1 MNPVRTVHAE
11 RQRYDGAE
19 DLHTTELRRWR
30 PTTTKEWLRRG
41 IDLEKSISALEEAR
55 VRAWTRATSATAT
68 IKDTPGGGGDV
79 TANKADAYLALS
91 EKIQREQ
98 ERLALIKAEI
108 ISTTA
113 KVQDAAL
120 RALLIEHYVNGR
132 TWRETA
138 EKMNYNEVHVRG
150 KMHARALR
158 AVEHIRTGCA

>member
-1 MNPVRTVHAE
+1 M
-11 RQRYDGAE
+11 
-19 DLHTTELRRWR
+19 
-30 PTTTKEWLRRG
+30 
-41 IDLEKSISALEEAR
+41 EEAR

-79 TANKADAYLALS
+79 SANKADAYLALS

-120 RALLIEHYVNGR
+120 RALLIERYVNGR
-132 TWRETA
+132 SWRETA
-138 EKMNYNEVHVRG
+138 ERMNYNEVHVRG

>member
-1 MNPVRTVHAE
+1 M
-11 RQRYDGAE
+11 
-19 DLHTTELRRWR
+19 
-30 PTTTKEWLRRG
+30 
-41 IDLEKSISALEEAR
+41 EEAR

-120 RALLIEHYVNGR
+120 RALLI
-132 TWRETA
+132 
-138 EKMNYNEVHVRG
+138 
-150 KMHARALR
+150 
-158 AVEHIRTGCA
+158 

>member
-11 RQRYDGAE
+11 RQRYDDAD
-19 DLHTTELRRWR
+19 DLHTTEPRRWR

-108 ISTTA
+108 ISSTA

-138 EKMNYNEVHVRG
+138 ERMNYNEVHVRG

-158 AVEHIRTGCA
+158 AVEHIRTGCV

>member
-1 MNPVRTVHAE
+1 M
-11 RQRYDGAE
+11 
-19 DLHTTELRRWR
+19 
-30 PTTTKEWLRRG
+30 
-41 IDLEKSISALEEAR
+41 EEAR

-91 EKIQREQ
+91 EKIQKEQ

-138 EKMNYNEVHVRG
+138 ERMNYNEVHVRG

-158 AVEHIRTGCA
+158 AVKHIRTGCA

>member
-1 MNPVRTVHAE
+1 M
-11 RQRYDGAE
+11 
-19 DLHTTELRRWR
+19 
-30 PTTTKEWLRRG
+30 
-41 IDLEKSISALEEAR
+41 EKSISALEEAR

-79 TANKADAYLALS
+79 TANKSDAYLALS

-138 EKMNYNEVHVRG
+138 EKIHYNEDHVRG
-150 KMHARALR
+150 RMHVRALR
-158 AVEHIRTGCA
+158 EVEKLLTDCA

>member
-1 MNPVRTVHAE
+1 M
-11 RQRYDGAE
+11 
-19 DLHTTELRRWR
+19 
-30 PTTTKEWLRRG
+30 
-41 IDLEKSISALEEAR
+41 EEAR

-79 TANKADAYLALS
+79 SANKADAYLTLS

-138 EKMNYNEVHVRG
+138 ERMNYNEVHVRG

-158 AVEHIRTGCA
+158 AVEQGRPGFQDRNRLVPDLPERPW

>member
-1 MNPVRTVHAE
+1 M
-11 RQRYDGAE
+11 
-19 DLHTTELRRWR
+19 
-30 PTTTKEWLRRG
+30 
-41 IDLEKSISALEEAR
+41 
-55 VRAWTRATSATAT
+55 
-68 IKDTPGGGGDV
+68 

-132 TWRETA
+132 TRRETA
-138 EKMNYNEVHVRG
+138 ERMNYNEVHVRG

-158 AVEHIRTGCA
+158 QWNKYAQAVHNIVENGLQHTTKDGAIIVL

>member
-1 MNPVRTVHAE
+1 MRTAHAE

-19 DLHTTELRRWR
+19 DLHTTEPRRWR
-30 PTTTKEWLRRG
+30 HTTTKEWLRRG
-41 IDLEKSISALEEAR
+41 IDLEKSIAALEEAR
-55 VRAWTRATSATAT
+55 ARAWTRATSATAT

-91 EKIQREQ
+91 EKIEHEQ
-98 ERLALIKAEI
+98 ERLALVRAEI

-138 EKMNYNEVHVRG
+138 EKIHYSEDHARG
-150 KMHARALR
+150 RMHARALR
-158 AVEHIRTGCA
+158 AVEQILTVSA

>member
-1 MNPVRTVHAE
+1 M
-11 RQRYDGAE
+11 
-19 DLHTTELRRWR
+19 
-30 PTTTKEWLRRG
+30 
-41 IDLEKSISALEEAR
+41 
-55 VRAWTRATSATAT
+55 
-68 IKDTPGGGGDV
+68 

-132 TWRETA
+132 AWREAA
-138 EKMNYNEVHVRG
+138 EKIHYNEDHVRG
-150 KMHARALR
+150 RLHARALR
-158 AVEHIRTGCA
+158 AVYAQGIVESVENLPHYTTKTGVIIVL

>member
-1 MNPVRTVHAE
+1 M
-11 RQRYDGAE
+11 
-19 DLHTTELRRWR
+19 
-30 PTTTKEWLRRG
+30 
-41 IDLEKSISALEEAR
+41 EEAR

-98 ERLALIKAEI
+98 ERLARIKAEI

-138 EKMNYNEVHVRG
+138 EKIHYNEDHVRG
-150 KMHARALR
+150 RMHVRALR
-158 AVEHIRTGCA
+158 EVEKLLTDCA

>member
-1 MNPVRTVHAE
+1 M
-11 RQRYDGAE
+11 
-19 DLHTTELRRWR
+19 
-30 PTTTKEWLRRG
+30 
-41 IDLEKSISALEEAR
+41 EEAR

-68 IKDTPGGGGDV
+68 IKDTPSSGGDV

-138 EKMNYNEVHVRG
+138 EKIHYNEVHVRG

-158 AVEHIRTGCA
+158 AVEQIRTGCA